1 MADQNYCS
9 AVAYALITWGNQHLE
24 SSVTSSFF
32 ALQPVAAAIVSFAVV
47 ATTPP
52 PHHGLSGP
60 GIQHLG
66 AIGVLGGLYLI
77 VSGPTPKKSPTA
89 VTDAVSRP

>member
-1 MADQNYCS
+1 
-9 AVAYALITWGNQHLE
+9 LITWGNQHLE

-47 ATTPP
+47 ASTTP

-60 GIQHLG
+60 GVQHLG

-77 VSGPTPKKSPTA
+77 VSGPRPKPPTSPLGDSLLA
-89 VTDAVSRP
+89 ASPVDLDVEVEA